1 MSKTGNKVNVFIPCQ
16 MDMFSPMVSSS
27 VFNILEKIGVEP
39 LYNKDQT
46 CCGRCLYMQGETELV
61 KPLANNLLSQ
71 MDYTYP
77 TIVPT
82 TACVSFIKSH
92 YKDLLENI
100 AVPSECKT
108 FVQHVYELCYYLV
121 KIQKIT
127 CLGNHFEH
135 RVFYFKSCSAR
146 NYYKLENEPEIL
158 LQNTKGLDLLVDES
172 LNLCCGANGNFAT
185 TNPEAS
191 DKLLEQ
197 IVENIYKKGVQYITS
212 TDIECLQHIEAYLSS
227 HNLGIEVIHIADILN
242 SGL

>member
-1 MSKTGNKVNVFIPCQ
+1 M
-16 MDMFSPMVSSS
+16 
-27 VFNILEKIGVEP
+27 
-39 LYNKDQT
+39 
-46 CCGRCLYMQGETELV
+46 
-61 KPLANNLLSQ
+61 
-71 MDYTYP
+71 
-77 TIVPT
+77 
-82 TACVSFIKSH
+82 
-92 YKDLLENI
+92 
-100 AVPSECKT
+100 
-108 FVQHVYELCYYLV
+108 
-121 KIQKIT
+121 
-127 CLGNHFEH
+127 
-135 RVFYFKSCSAR
+135 
-146 NYYKLENEPEIL
+146 ENEPEIL